1 MKNVNVPI
9 FFQQSSNFLHQGVAR
24 TTFCR
29 INFDY
34 MINYYRVD
42 VQLNNFTLLTTIY
55 SSPFLPTL
63 STTLLQKH
71 YKYIPTN
78 LTSMPRTH
86 PAIPNDTSTSRHTS
100 ILTSSIRTLHL
111 PFRFYRKLPTNQTH
125 FSRQLC
131 NNSICLFCLVVF
143 FNIIHHM
150 IHLVRQSTKI
160 IIICN
165 SPFRHNQ
172 IILWHTIVQ
181 KSFHRISLI
190 HPIVSDE
197 EITQQDLNEAIQG
210 LGGPM
215 TRARAKKAK

>member
-78 LTSMPRTH
+78 LTSMPGTH
-86 PAIPNDTSTSRHTS
+86 PGYTEWYLHIPSYVYSYKLHPYPSASTGSFQPTRHTS
-100 ILTSSIRTLHL
+100 QGNFVTIL
-111 PFRFYRKLPTNQTH
+111 FA
-125 FSRQLC
+125 
-131 NNSICLFCLVVF
+131 F
-143 FNIIHHM
+143 FA
-150 IHLVRQSTKI
+150 
-160 IIICN
+160 
-165 SPFRHNQ
+165 
-172 IILWHTIVQ
+172 WWY
-181 KSFHRISLI
+181 SLI
-190 HPIVSDE
+190 
-197 EITQQDLNEAIQG
+197 
-210 LGGPM
+210 
-215 TRARAKKAK
+215 